1 MQFKYKITYPLQT
14 CASRTI
20 KQSIHPQ
27 VLEHPWQPT
36 HRKKKKTFAR
46 RMDFESR
53 DYSFQHKNFCMAIFD
68 HKTNTNAVSLVVC
81 GCFSPV
87 PETENHLQNV

>member
-1 MQFKYKITYPLQT
+1 
-14 CASRTI
+14 
-20 KQSIHPQ
+20 
-27 VLEHPWQPT
+27 
-36 HRKKKKTFAR
+36 
-46 RMDFESR
+46 MDFESR